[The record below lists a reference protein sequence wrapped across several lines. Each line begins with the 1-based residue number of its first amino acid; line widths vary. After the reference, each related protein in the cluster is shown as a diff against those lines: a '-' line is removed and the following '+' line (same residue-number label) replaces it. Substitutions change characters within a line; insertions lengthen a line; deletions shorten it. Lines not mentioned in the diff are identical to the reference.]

1 MANVAT
7 LGLAVDSSGVQ
18 KGANDLND
26 LTNAAKKAEGASGV
40 LKAAF
45 ARLEASLASIEQA
58 VRGVE
63 TAVLGMGKGVS
74 TAESRV
80 VNLGATTGRATGQ
93 LQQMIVT
100 GANVSVTFGKLDAA
114 VTQAAT
120 AITREGAAA
129 VSAAGSA
136 EVLERALTSEAAA
149 AAKATKALSG
159 HAVAANSNVKAASN
173 LNTANIAAQFQDI
186 AVSAQAGMGAMQIG
200 LQQGT
205 QLAAVISTMERP
217 LHGLAAG
224 FASVFSP
231 INLAVISLTALAAAG
246 LQMVDWAKLGSTVL
260 RTLAA
265 AIQPIAPYAVA
276 AAAGLALLYGPA
288 MVAGVVQLI
297 ALMARLA
304 VTATVA
310 AAAMAAANPAA
321 ALILGLVAAVAAA
334 NIFRDELTQIFGVDI
349 VGVAKTAANYVLNS
363 FTAAYEDLKFIW
375 GNFGDIMG
383 AAVVGGVNLAIDG
396 INKLISGAG
405 ASIDWL
411 INKINAIPGVDV
423 AKVGSSLQL
432 DRLAN
437 PAADRLAS
445 ANAAHKS
452 SIDQIM
458 SRDTIGDFGAGI
470 AKGASAAT
478 AKLKELAAGLTAV
491 DEKTKKKARGGK
503 TDGERFEDIVRDADA
518 RIASL
523 RAEQAGIGLSAD
535 ATARLRYEQELLNR
549 ATQAGLTLD
558 PAQISVLKEKAAA
571 MASLE
576 VETSKL
582 RDAYDF
588 AKGTFQGFFQDIRS
602 GIADG
607 KGLWSSLA
615 DAALNALDRISQK
628 LVDMATD
635 QLFASLWG
643 NLAGVIGGGGG
654 GFMSIGGTGGMFANG
669 AAFAGGRVTA
679 FANGGVVNT
688 PTVFP
693 MAKGMGLM
701 GEAGPEAVMPLR
713 RLPGG
718 RLGVESTGRGGG
730 SNVISFAPVTTI
742 TVQGNADKDTIS
754 QLKAELDRRDRALK
768 EQIPGLVT
776 KAQVRGQFQ
785 GRG

>member
-1 MANVAT
+1 MANIAS
-7 LGLAVDSSGVQ
+7 LGFDVDSSQ
-18 KGANDLND
+18 AAQGARDLD
-26 LTNAAKKAEGASGV
+26 QLTNSAKKAESASSV
-40 LKAAF
+40 LKNAF
-45 ARLEASLASIEQA
+45 SRLEASLASIERA
-58 VRGVE
+58 VRSVE

-80 VNLGATTGRATGQ
+80 VNLGTTTGRATGQ

-120 AITREGAAA
+120 AITKEGAAA

-205 QLAAVISTMERP
+205 QLAAVISTMESP
-217 LHGLAAG
+217 LKGLAAA

-231 INLAVISLTALAAAG
+231 VSILVIGLTALAAAG

-321 ALILGLVAAVAAA
+321 ALILGVVAAVAAA

-363 FTAAYEDLKFIW
+363 FRAAYEDLKFIW

-383 AAVVGGVNLAIDG
+383 AAVIGGVNLAIDG

-405 ASIDWL
+405 AGIDWL
-411 INKINAIPGVDV
+411 IDKINAIPGLDV
-423 AKVGSSLQL
+423 AKVGDSLQL

-437 PAADRLAS
+437 PAADRLAA
-445 ANAAHKS
+445 ANASHKS

-458 SRDTIGDFGAGI
+458 SQDSIGGIYAGI
-470 AKGASAAT
+470 EKGASAAT
-478 AKLKELAAGLTAV
+478 AKLKELAAGLTTV
-491 DEKTKKKARGGK
+491 DEKTKKRHGK
-503 TDGERFEDIVRDADA
+503 TDGEKFDDIVRDADA

-523 RAEQAGIGLSAD
+523 RAEQAGLGQ
-535 ATARLRYEQELLNR
+535 TAEAASRLRYEQELLNR
-549 ATQAGLTLD
+549 ATKAGLDLD
-558 PAQISVLKEKAAA
+558 PDQISTLKEKAAA

-576 VETSKL
+576 AETSRL

-588 AKGTFQGFFQDIRS
+588 AKDTFKGFFQDIRS

-607 KGLWSSLA
+607 KGLWASLA
-615 DAALNALDRISQK
+615 DAATNALDH
-628 LVDMATD
+628 A
-635 QLFASLWG
+635 
-643 NLAGVIGGGGG
+643 
-654 GFMSIGGTGGMFANG
+654 
-669 AAFAGGRVTA
+669 
-679 FANGGVVNT
+679 
-688 PTVFP
+688 
-693 MAKGMGLM
+693 
-701 GEAGPEAVMPLR
+701 EAGRYGHRPAFQRALEQPIRHHLR
-713 RLPGG
+713 RW
-718 RLGVESTGRGGG
+718 
-730 SNVISFAPVTTI
+730 
-742 TVQGNADKDTIS
+742 
-754 QLKAELDRRDRALK
+754 RRDC
-768 EQIPGLVT
+768 V
-776 KAQVRGQFQ
+776 
-785 GRG
+785 

>member
-1 MANVAT
+1 MANIAS
-7 LGLAVDSSGVQ
+7 LGFDVDSSQ
-18 KGANDLND
+18 AAQGARDLD
-26 LTNAAKKAEGASGV
+26 QLTNSAKKAESASSV
-40 LKAAF
+40 LKNAF
-45 ARLEASLASIEQA
+45 SRLEASLASIERA
-58 VRGVE
+58 VRSVE

-80 VNLGATTGRATGQ
+80 VNLGTTTGRATGQ

-217 LHGLAAG
+217 LHGLAAA

-231 INLAVISLTALAAAG
+231 ISLAVISLTALAAAG

-321 ALILGLVAAVAAA
+321 ALILGMVAVVAAA
-334 NIFRDELTQIFGVDI
+334 NVFRDELTQIFGVDI

-411 INKINAIPGVDV
+411 IDKINAIPGVDV

-452 SIDQIM
+452 NIDQIM

-478 AKLKELAAGLTAV
+478 AKLKELAAGLTEV
-491 DEKTKKKARGGK
+491 DKKKKKSRGK
-503 TDGERFEDIVRDADA
+503 TDGEKFEDIVQDADA
-518 RIASL
+518 KIASL
-523 RAEQAGIGLSAD
+523 RAEAAGLGLSAE
-535 ATARLRYEQELLNR
+535 AAAKLRYEQELLNR

-607 KGLWSSLA
+607 RGLWGSLA
-615 DAALNALDRISQK
+615 DAASNALDRISQK

-635 QLFASLWG
+635 QLFANLWG

-654 GFMSIGGTGGMFANG
+654 GFMSIGGTGGLFANG

-693 MAKGMGLM
+693 MANGAGLM

-742 TVQGNADKDTIS
+742 TVQGNADKDTVA
-754 QLKAELDRRDRALK
+754 QLKTELDRRDKAILAR
-768 EQIPGLVT
+768 IPDAVT

>member
-1 MANVAT
+1 MANIAS
-7 LGLAVDSSGVQ
+7 LGIEVDSSPAA
-18 KGANDLND
+18 KGARDLD
-26 LTNAAKKAEGASGV
+26 QLTNAAKRAQAAAEG
-40 LKAAF
+40 
-45 ARLEASLASIEQA
+45 
-58 VRGVE
+58 
-63 TAVLGMGKGVS
+63 VS
-74 TAESRV
+74 
-80 VNLGATTGRATGQ
+80 GATKNA
-93 LQQMIVT
+93 
-100 GANVSVTFGKLDAA
+100 
-114 VTQAAT
+114 
-120 AITREGAAA
+120 GAAA
-129 VSAAGSA
+129 SSASRGISSSTA
-136 EVLERALTSEAAA
+136 ALGAEAAA
-149 AAKATKALSG
+149 ASKATAAMRA

-186 AVSAQAGMGAMQIG
+186 AVSAQMGMGAMQIG

-217 LHGLAAG
+217 LHGLAAA

-231 INLAVISLTALAAAG
+231 ISLAVISLTALAAAG
-246 LQMVDWAKLGSTVL
+246 LQLVDWAKLGSKVL
-260 RTLAA
+260 RMLAE

-304 VTATVA
+304 ATATVA

-321 ALILGLVAAVAAA
+321 ALVLGMVAAVAAA
-334 NIFRDELTQIFGVDI
+334 NIFRDELTQIFGIDI
-349 VGVAKTAANYVLNS
+349 VGVAKTAANYILNS

-411 INKINAIPGVDV
+411 IDKINAIPGVDV

-437 PAADRLAS
+437 PAADRLAKS
-445 ANAAHKS
+445 NAAHKS
-452 SIDQIM
+452 SIEDIM
-458 SRDTIGDFGAGI
+458 SRDTLGDFGAGI

-478 AKLKELAAGLTAV
+478 AKLKELAAGLTEV
-491 DEKTKKKARGGK
+491 DKKKKKSRGK
-503 TDGERFEDIVRDADA
+503 TDGEKFEDIVQDADA
-518 RIASL
+518 KIASL
-523 RAEQAGIGLSAD
+523 RAEAAGLGLSAE
-535 ATARLRYEQELLNR
+535 AAAKLRYEQELLNR

-654 GFMSIGGTGGMFANG
+654 GFMSIGGTGGLFANG

-693 MAKGMGLM
+693 MANGAGLM

-754 QLKAELDRRDRALK
+754 QIKAELDRRDRALK

>member
-1 MANVAT
+1 MANIAS
-7 LGLAVDSSGVQ
+7 LGIEVDSSPAA
-18 KGANDLND
+18 KGASDLD
-26 LTNAAKKAEGASGV
+26 QLTNAAKRAQAAAEG
-40 LKAAF
+40 
-45 ARLEASLASIEQA
+45 
-58 VRGVE
+58 
-63 TAVLGMGKGVS
+63 VS
-74 TAESRV
+74 
-80 VNLGATTGRATGQ
+80 GATKNA
-93 LQQMIVT
+93 
-100 GANVSVTFGKLDAA
+100 
-114 VTQAAT
+114 
-120 AITREGAAA
+120 GAAA
-129 VSAAGSA
+129 SSASRGISSSTA
-136 EVLERALTSEAAA
+136 ALGAEAAA
-149 AAKATKALSG
+149 ASKATAAMRA

-217 LHGLAAG
+217 LHGLAAA

-231 INLAVISLTALAAAG
+231 ISLAVISLTALAAAG

-321 ALILGLVAAVAAA
+321 ALILGMVAVVAAA
-334 NIFRDELTQIFGVDI
+334 NVFRDELTQIFGVDI

-363 FTAAYEDLKFIW
+363 FRAAYADLKFLW
-375 GNFGDIMG
+375 GNFGDVMG
-383 AAVVGGVNLAIDG
+383 AAVIGGVNLAIDG

-411 INKINAIPGVDV
+411 IDKINAIPGVDV

-437 PAADRLAS
+437 PAADRLAK
-445 ANAAHKS
+445 ANAAHRT
-452 SIDQIM
+452 SIEEIM
-458 SRDTIGDFGAGI
+458 SQDSFGDIYGAV
-470 AKGASAAT
+470 AKSASLGT
-478 AKLKELAAGLTAV
+478 AKLKELAAAMLDV
-491 DEKTKKKARGGK
+491 DKKKKKSRGK
-503 TDGERFEDIVRDADA
+503 TDGEKFEDIVQDADA
-518 RIASL
+518 KIASL
-523 RAEQAGIGLSAD
+523 RAEAAGLGLSAE
-535 ATARLRYEQELLNR
+535 AAAKLRYEQELLNR

-607 KGLWSSLA
+607 RGLWGSLA
-615 DAALNALDRISQK
+615 DAASNALDRISQK

-635 QLFASLWG
+635 QLFANLWG

-654 GFMSIGGTGGMFANG
+654 GFMSIGGTGGLFANG

>member
-1 MANVAT
+1 MANIAS
-7 LGLAVDSSGVQ
+7 LGFDVDSSQ
-18 KGANDLND
+18 AAQGARDLD
-26 LTNAAKKAEGASGV
+26 QLTNSAKKAESASGV
-40 LKAAF
+40 LKNAF
-45 ARLEASLASIEQA
+45 SRLEASLASIERA

-80 VNLGATTGRATGQ
+80 VNLGTTTGRATGQ

-136 EVLERALTSEAAA
+136 EVLERAITSEAAA

-217 LHGLAAG
+217 LHGLAAA

-231 INLAVISLTALAAAG
+231 VSLLVISLTALAAAG
-246 LQMVDWAKLGSTVL
+246 LQMVDWAKAGSSVL
-260 RTLAA
+260 RALAG

-276 AAAGLALLYGPA
+276 AAAGLALLYSPA
-288 MVAGVVQLI
+288 MIGGIVNLI
-297 ALMARLA
+297 ALMGRLA
-304 VTATVA
+304 VTAVTA
-310 AAAMAAANPAA
+310 AAAMAAANPGAA
-321 ALILGLVAAVAAA
+321 FVLGIVAAVAAA
-334 NIFRDELTQIFGVDI
+334 NIFRDELAEIFGRDV
-349 VGVAKTAANYVLNS
+349 VGDAKKAANFVIGAFVGGYNAVVEAWSNLPTFFAGLGKMAWNNLVSEFEKPALTVNGMTIIPGFDLSGMKSQLSKAEQSAMSGASATFNKAALDTDYVGAGYSVIAKTAS
-363 FTAAYEDLKFIW
+363 
-375 GNFGDIMG
+375 
-383 AAVVGGVNLAIDG
+383 
-396 INKLISGAG
+396 AG
-405 ASIDWL
+405 AE
-411 INKINAIPGVDV
+411 
-423 AKVGSSLQL
+423 KV
-432 DRLAN
+432 R
-437 PAADRLAS
+437 
-445 ANAAHKS
+445 
-452 SIDQIM
+452 
-458 SRDTIGDFGAGI
+458 
-470 AKGASAAT
+470 
-478 AKLKELAAGLTAV
+478 ELAAAMTAV

-503 TDGERFEDIVRDADA
+503 TDGEKFDDIVRDADA

-523 RAEQAGIGLSAD
+523 RAEQAGLGQ
-535 ATARLRYEQELLNR
+535 TAWAASRLRYEQELLNR
-549 ATQAGLTLD
+549 ATKAGLDLD
-558 PAQISVLKEKAAA
+558 PDQISTLKEKAAA

-576 VETSKL
+576 AETSRL

-607 KGLWSSLA
+607 KGLWGSLA
-615 DAALNALDRISQK
+615 DAATNALDRISQK

-635 QLFASLWG
+635 QLFNGLWS
-643 NLAGVIGGGGG
+643 NLSSVISGGGGG
-654 GFMSIGGTGGMFANG
+654 IMQVNGTGGLFANG
-669 AAFAGGRVTA
+669 AAFSNGRVTA
-679 FANGGVVNT
+679 FAKGGVVNT

-693 MAKGMGLM
+693 MAKGAGLM

-713 RLPGG
+713 RLSNG
-718 RLGVESTGRGGG
+718 RLGVESAGGG
-730 SNVISFAPVTTI
+730 GNSMVVQVVDQRSAGSPQVEQERSTGPNGEQLLKLFIRDEQSKNIASGRMDAPQRTRF
-742 TVQGNADKDTIS
+742 GS
-754 QLKAELDRRDRALK
+754 RPRRS
-768 EQIPGLVT
+768 
-776 KAQVRGQFQ
+776 
-785 GRG
+785 

>member
-1 MANVAT
+1 MANIAS
-7 LGLAVDSSGVQ
+7 LGIEVDSSPAA
-18 KGANDLND
+18 KGARDLD
-26 LTNAAKKAEGASGV
+26 QLTNAAKRAQAAAEG
-40 LKAAF
+40 
-45 ARLEASLASIEQA
+45 
-58 VRGVE
+58 
-63 TAVLGMGKGVS
+63 VS
-74 TAESRV
+74 
-80 VNLGATTGRATGQ
+80 GATKNA
-93 LQQMIVT
+93 
-100 GANVSVTFGKLDAA
+100 
-114 VTQAAT
+114 
-120 AITREGAAA
+120 GAAA
-129 VSAAGSA
+129 SSASRGISSSTA
-136 EVLERALTSEAAA
+136 ALGAEAAA
-149 AAKATKALSG
+149 ASKATAAMRA

-186 AVSAQAGMGAMQIG
+186 AVSAQMGMGAMQIG

-217 LHGLAAG
+217 LHGLAAA

-231 INLAVISLTALAAAG
+231 VSVLVIGLTALAAAG
-246 LQMVDWAKLGSTVL
+246 LQLVDWAKLGSTVL
-260 RTLAA
+260 RTLAE

-321 ALILGLVAAVAAA
+321 ALVFGMVAAVAAA

-349 VGVAKTAANYVLNS
+349 VGVAKTAANYILNS

-383 AAVVGGVNLAIDG
+383 AAVVGGVNLAIVAIDSLLDKAAKG
-396 INKLISGAG
+396 
-405 ASIDWL
+405 IDWL
-411 INKINAIPGVDV
+411 IGKINQIPGVDV
-423 AKVGSSLQL
+423 GTIGDALSLKEL
-432 DRLAN
+432 DN
-437 PAADRLAS
+437 PAAGRLAS

-458 SRDTIGDFGAGI
+458 SRDTIGEFGAGI

-491 DEKTKKKARGGK
+491 DEKAKKKARGGK

-635 QLFASLWG
+635 QLSASLWG

-654 GFMSIGGTGGMFANG
+654 GFMSIGGTGGLFANG

-742 TVQGNADKDTIS
+742 TVQGNATEETLGH
-754 QLKAELDRRDRALK
+754 LKAELDRRDKRMEASLPDLIMK
-768 EQIPGLVT
+768 AKRDRKLV
-776 KAQVRGQFQ
+776 GI
-785 GRG
+785 